1 MDQVAAETYLIQP
14 AVIPRFLSRSLDQT
28 EIDSAKD
35 HMEGTLLPKM
45 HENPFGPT
53 LLIDLTSGKQVLGEL
68 LITAGMKLNE
78 SECFMLA
85 GETRIN
91 EIHPDVRVKLEQIQD
106 HLADQDIDPSRR
118 SDQFSHALCLED
130 QRPCKPT
137 SSGRGNSAAR

>member
-1 MDQVAAETYLIQP
+1 MDQVAAETYLIQS
-14 AVIPRFLSRSLDQT
+14 AAILRFLSRSLSQT

-53 LLIDLTSGKQVLGEL
+53 LIDQTSGKKVLGEL

-85 GETRIN
+85 GEMRID

-118 SDQFSHALCLED
+118 SDQFSYALC
-130 QRPCKPT
+130 
-137 SSGRGNSAAR
+137 